1 MRGFVEFVDNK
12 QKKKVVL
19 VVGSARSPD
28 CCPDEKSKTHKLA
41 DAIREKFSKEVIFE
55 VVDLSV
61 KCDGVNVQPCKGCV
75 STSSLHC
82 HWPCIESSQRVHIL
96 DGFKEIKDIKIG
108 DILQDG
114 NKVINHLLTSE
125 DEEIFQLKLT
135 DGRAIKLTSNHKVKT
150 VSKERYRDK
159 SSGFKHYRK
168 EEWKELKDISVG
180 DNIPS
185 MDVDDILEESK
196 DEEDYLYTIYGLLWG
211 DGTMCNNTAILYV
224 DEKEKEFLAAIGR
237 LFPQDIVSILPHKV
251 TNGKIRPGQKEA
263 TRMVKINFGTRI
275 GKKFKELFPK
285 TSAKDRRLDV
295 GAFKNKTQV
304 FNFLNGWISTD
315 GSVGKGLDIYNTS
328 YDLLRDLQ
336 LLLSRVRIKSSLYDL
351 RHMSTEIKGKEY
363 QRCSCVSIKD
373 QDSLGKLRENLVLV
387 HGNKQKKLEGM
398 GQKRKMKHHFSKV
411 KSIESIGRGNVY
423 DIEVENS
430 HFFNCE
436 GIKVHNCDCYGKKD
450 DPKDLMHE
458 QDVYKK
464 LEGSDGFF
472 VITPINWSSCS
483 SVVKS
488 FFDRLVCASL
498 SITSEQAESLLEG
511 DVKNASKTRAMEK
524 SGKYQTLLKNH
535 LEGKVAGF
543 FAHGNGGGSD
553 YKEFAKNKKI
563 LLPVIPESLEE
574 YEEKHGKEDVSKFL
588 DPLVRQ
594 CVYSGIFVPDDCVKV
609 VTYGFG
615 ISYGEVNDLFE
626 KENKLIKEASGVFGS
641 FLRRLGTV

>member
-1 MRGFVEFVDNK
+1 MRGFVEFVDEK
-12 QKKKVVL
+12 VKKKVVL
-19 VVGSARSPD
+19 VVGSARSPH
-28 CCPDEKSKTHKLA
+28 CCPNEKSKTHKLA
-41 DAIREKFSKEVIFE
+41 DAIRKEFSKEVIFE

-61 KCDGVNVQPCKGCV
+61 KCDGVVVQPCKGCT

-251 TNGKIRPGQKEA
+251 TNGKIRPGKKEA

-315 GSVGKGLDIYNTS
+315 GSVGKGLNIYNTS

-351 RHMSTEIKGKEY
+351 RHMRTEIKGKEY
-363 QRCSCVSIKD
+363 QRCSRVSIKD

-436 GIKVHNCDCYGKKD
+436 GIKVHNCDCYSKKS
-450 DPKDLMHE
+450 DPKDLMHHE
-458 QDVYKK
+458 DVYRK
-464 LEGSDGFF
+464 LEESDGFF
-472 VITPINWSSCS
+472 VITPINWSACS

-498 SITSEQAESLLEG
+498 SITTEQAESLMDGEI
-511 DVKNASKTRAMEK
+511 KNASKTRAMEK

-543 FAHGNGGGSD
+543 FAHGNEGGSD
-553 YKEFAKNKKI
+553 YKEFAKNKKV
-563 LLPVIPESLEE
+563 LLPVIPASLEE
-574 YEEKHGKEDVSKFL
+574 YEEKHGKEDVSKLL

-615 ISYGEVNDLFE
+615 ISYGEANDLFE
-626 KENKLIKEASGVFGS
+626 KEDKLIKEASGVFTS